1 MSENKEVEKL
11 QWETE
16 LNNLKT
22 KKLKLETEVIELETK
37 IIKLQAQ
44 KIKEE
49 TEVMQKRLKYWWLP
63 TVMDRDFIYL
73 AVIIGLLLY
82 I

>member
-1 MSENKEVEKL
+1 MTENMEVETIKIEQL
-11 QWETE
+11 QREKE
-16 LNNLKT
+16 F
-22 KKLKLETEVIELETK
+22 IELETIK
-37 IIKLQAQ
+37 LKRETELIKLQ
-44 KIKEE
+44 
-49 TEVMQKRLKYWWLP
+49 TELAQKRLKYWWLP